1 MAYRIKARTKARAR
15 MIGVTV
21 KPSTRTGKKLDVYK
35 KGVKISS
42 VGATGY
48 KDYPTYL
55 ELERKGK
62 VPKGTAVKKKKQY
75 KARHV
80 HRKKR
85 WTDAWLADQLLW
97 S

>member
-1 MAYRIKARTKARAR
+1 MGYRIKARTRSRAR

-21 KPSTRTGKKLDVYK
+21 KPSSSKGKKLDVYK
-35 KGVKISS
+35 KGEKIGT

-55 ELERKGK
+55 ELEKKGK
-62 VPKGTAVKKKKQY
+62 VPKGTAAKKKKQY

-85 WTDAWLADQLLW
+85 WTNAWLADQLLW